1 VIVTSTV
8 KRIKHIKI
16 LNLTYELKWE
26 EPYIT
31 DGNESWAW
39 CDTDRQIICV
49 NKKATEERARDC
61 LLHEVI
67 HAINN
72 AVGLGDDA
80 KEEAIAKRGASALLT
95 VAEANKTL
103 FRWIFKGI
111 MVPSASRKKKKK

>member
-1 VIVTSTV
+1 MKSV
-8 KRIKHIKI
+8 RNIKKIKV

-26 EPYIT
+26 EPYVT

-39 CDTDRQIICV
+39 CDTDRQIIVV
-49 NKKATEERARDC
+49 NKRATEERARDC
-61 LLHEVI
+61 LLHEII

-72 AVGLGDDA
+72 AVGIGDES
-80 KEEAIAKRGASALLT
+80 KEEAIAKRGASALIT

-111 MVPSASRKKKKK
+111 IPPVAPRKKAKK

>member
-1 VIVTSTV
+1 MNV
-8 KRIKHIKI
+8 KNIKNIKV

-26 EPYIT
+26 EPWVT

-39 CDTDRQIICV
+39 CDTDRQIICI
-49 NKKATEERARDC
+49 NKRATEQRARDC
-61 LLHEVI
+61 LLHEII

-72 AVGLGDDA
+72 AVGIGDDA
-80 KEEAIAKRGASALLT
+80 KEEAIAKRGASVLIT

-111 MVPSASRKKKKK
+111 IQPQPRRKKSKK

>member
-1 VIVTSTV
+1 MKSV
-8 KRIKHIKI
+8 RNIKKIKV

-26 EPYIT
+26 EPYVT

-39 CDTDRQIICV
+39 CDTDRQIIVV
-49 NKKATEERARDC
+49 NKKATEDRARDC
-61 LLHEVI
+61 LLHEII

-72 AVGLGDDA
+72 AVGIGDDA

-111 MVPSASRKKKKK
+111 QVTPQPRKKRKK